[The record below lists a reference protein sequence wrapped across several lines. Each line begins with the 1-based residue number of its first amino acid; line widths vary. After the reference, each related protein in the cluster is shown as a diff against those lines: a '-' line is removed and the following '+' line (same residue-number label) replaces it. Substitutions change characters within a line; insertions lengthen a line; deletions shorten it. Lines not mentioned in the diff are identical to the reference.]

1 MCHFSFLNNEDFPLK
16 PKLLGMQNITVRIGD
31 TARLNCSMAS
41 QDHRLST
48 VEWLRQATAN
58 RSNGDSKP
66 FHSSPYFEV
75 LDVSPHYFIAIVLF
89 SRSSNH

>member
-1 MCHFSFLNNEDFPLK
+1 MCLFSVINNKDVPLK
-16 PKLLGMQNITVRIGD
+16 PNLLGMQNITVRIGD

-58 RSNGDSKP
+58 NRSNGDSMP
-66 FHSSPYFEV
+66 LHSSPYFEV
-75 LDVSPHYFIAIVLF
+75 LDVSPYLMFHCNSLI
-89 SRSSNH
+89 